1 MAGKDI
7 EAALMAVEPVTKAAK
22 IRQVMPVIEKQLKA
36 GVGRQAILD
45 VLKAQGIEVSMDT
58 LKSYLYRYRKAQRE
72 NGTTVAN
79 PAPAPQNPVDVPR
92 PVEPGRQVEPTAEGG
107 VSYDIDTSPNADS
120 RPHVGP
126 AELNRLMNPGD
137 DQNASDLDRYESA
150 ARSTRKRT

>member
-36 GVGRQAILD
+36 GVRRQAILD

-58 LKSYLYRYRKAQRE
+58 LKSYLYRYRKAQRG
-72 NGTTVAN
+72 NSPNVAS
-79 PAPAPQNPVDVPR
+79 PAPAPITLEEPVRQN
-92 PVEPGRQVEPTAEGG
+92 EPQLEGG
-107 VSYDIDTSPNADS
+107 VSYDTDPSHDADERS
-120 RPHVGP
+120 HVGP
-126 AELNRLMNPGD
+126 AELSRLMNPGD

-150 ARSTRKRT
+150 ARSRRKRT

>member
-7 EAALMAVEPVTKAAK
+7 EAALLAVEPVTKAAK

-36 GVGRQAILD
+36 GVRRQAILD

-58 LKSYLYRYRKAQRE
+58 LKSYLYRYRKAQRD
-72 NGTTVAN
+72 NSTPVAS
-79 PAPAPQNPVDVPR
+79 PAPAPQTAVPEQR
-92 PVEPGRQVEPTAEGG
+92 TVEPARQVEPPVEGG
-107 VSYDIDTSPNADS
+107 VSYDTDPSQDADE

-126 AELNRLMNPGD
+126 AELSRLMNPGD

-150 ARSTRKRT
+150 ARSRRKRT